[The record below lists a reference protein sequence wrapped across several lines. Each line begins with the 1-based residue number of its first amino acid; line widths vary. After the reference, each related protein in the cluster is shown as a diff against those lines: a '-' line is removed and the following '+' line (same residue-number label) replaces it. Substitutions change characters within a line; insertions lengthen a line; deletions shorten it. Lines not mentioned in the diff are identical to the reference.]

1 MTVRFS
7 RLAFLPLLAALALVS
22 GCGSKATT
30 SGSSESGA
38 TVVGEG
44 ALAFVS
50 VSSDLGSS
58 QWQQLDK
65 LARKFSFRDQALAK
79 VKLELAKQHLDYD
92 QDVKPALGPEV
103 DVVVAGGTAG
113 ASGNSVGGSVAVL
126 MTKPDDAAK
135 FKALIAKVNSS
146 GGSTA
151 VYREVNGWY
160 LASDKQAS
168 IDKVLKG
175 SGGALADDPAFKDAM
190 SKLPG
195 DALVKAY
202 LDGNQLAAFVRQAAA
217 KQGGTPFDPSTIGLD
232 KLDYVA
238 ASVSAENDGLRV
250 RGASKGS
257 GTEALGAGDYASKLL
272 DKVPGDA
279 LALLD
284 FRGGGI
290 SDQLK
295 KLESN
300 PQFAQSLQQLEA
312 MLGVSLDDLLELV
325 RNETGFYLR
334 PGAGIPEFS
343 LALTPSDTA
352 AALATLDKLAAK
364 VASLA
369 GGKFTPGTV
378 RTLDLGQFALHY
390 GTSGDHVVI
399 TSGINGITDFGGS
412 GSKLPDSADFKEA
425 KSAAGMP
432 DSTGGFVY
440 VDLKNAIPLIE
451 GFAGLAGQS
460 LPPSVAGNLRPLRSL
475 VAWAAGSGDSRTFDA
490 FLEIK

>member
-1 MTVRFS
+1 MRFS
-7 RLAFLPLLAALALVS
+7 RLAFLPLLASLALVS
-22 GCGSKATT
+22 GCGGKATT

-38 TVVGEG
+38 IVVADG

-65 LARKFSFRDQALAK
+65 LAQKFPFRDQALAK
-79 VKLELAKQHLDYD
+79 FNQELAKQHLDYD

-103 DVVVAGGTAG
+103 DVVIAEG
-113 ASGNSVGGSVAVL
+113 ASVDKTVTVL
-126 MTKPDDAAK
+126 MTKPDDPGK
-135 FKALIAKVNSS
+135 FKALVAKLNSS
-146 GGSTA
+146 SSGSGA

-160 LASDKQAS
+160 LASNTQEA
-168 IDKVLKG
+168 IDKVVKG
-175 SGGALADDPAFKDAM
+175 NAGALANNAAFKEAM

-195 DALVKAY
+195 DALAKAY
-202 LDGNQLAAFVRQAAA
+202 VNGKELAPLIREAAA
-217 KQGGTPFDPSTIGLD
+217 QGGGSQFDPSTIGLD

-238 ASVSAENDGLRV
+238 ASLSAEDDGVRI

-257 GTEALGAGDYASKLL
+257 GSEAFGAGDFTSSLL

-284 FRGGGI
+284 FRGEGTA
-290 SDQLK
+290 DQLK

-300 PQFAQSLQQLEA
+300 PQFAQSLQQLQA

-352 AALATLDKLAAK
+352 AALSTLDKLAAK

-369 GGKFTPGTV
+369 GGKFTPGAV
-378 RTLDLGQFALHY
+378 RTLDLGQIALHY

-399 TSGINGITDFGGS
+399 TSGINGISDFGGS
-412 GSKLPDSADFKEA
+412 ESKLPDSADFKEA

-440 VDLKNAIPLIE
+440 LDLKNAIPLIE
-451 GFAGLAGQS
+451 GSAGLAGQS
-460 LPPSVAGNLRPLRSL
+460 LPPSLSANLRPLRSL